1 MIDPLDET
9 IASLKR
15 RIEQFKKEHPELYKS
30 ESNERERN
38 TYSSKATELKKSLL
52 SKTQSTKI

>member
-9 IASLKR
+9 IASLRR

-38 TYSSKATELKKSLL
+38 TYSSKTTELKKSLL